1 MRGALRGLRRPR
13 YGAPVF
19 YWFMKHVLARPIVFT
34 LLRVRISGHRNI
46 PRDGPVILASNHRSY
61 IDSVI
66 LPLVMRRRAHFL
78 TATEYFAGRG
88 FGAWVRRNFLRATG
102 MLPMDRAGGSASEA
116 SLRTALGMLAKGEV
130 LVVYPEGSRSRDGKL
145 HRGRTGVARL
155 ALAADAPVV
164 PVGLRGTEDVMP
176 TGGTGPRIRLA
187 PVSIT
192 FGPALRLPATT
203 DAPDAAA
210 LRSATDRIMAAIAE
224 LSGQEYEDT
233 YSKNSGRT
241 VAR

>member
-1 MRGALRGLRRPR
+1 
-13 YGAPVF
+13 VF

-34 LLRVRISGHRNI
+34 LLRVRITGHRNI
-46 PRDGPVILASNHRSY
+46 PRTGPVILASNHRSY

-88 FGAWVRRNFLRATG
+88 FGAWARRNFLRGTG
-102 MLPMDRAGGSASEA
+102 MLPMDRTGGSASEA
-116 SLRTALGMLAKGEV
+116 SLRTAGDMLAKGKL
-130 LVVYPEGSRSRDGKL
+130 LVVYPEGSRSRDGKV

-155 ALAADAPVV
+155 ALAANATVV

-176 TGGTGPRIRLA
+176 TGGNGPRIRLA

-192 FGPALRLPATT
+192 FGKPVPLPAVTG
-203 DAPDAAA
+203 APDAAM
-210 LRSATDRIMAAIAE
+210 LRSTTDRIMAAIAE
-224 LSGQEYEDT
+224 LSGQEYEDS
-233 YSKNSGRT
+233 YSKNSGRS